1 MNPHKN
7 LVHKQMTFKYYQ
19 HCKIWLGLIYLLT
32 FILSAWWNTCKYLH
46 FNMSFCACESR
57 QFDSN
62 DLSHKSLNKWWTSNK
77 SMTWTLLD
85 AYWRRQVNMACGSPS
100 KRSGSVLD
108 SSAWRWSTDMPL
120 ITIPAQ
126 RPGSKC
132 ACTQCLGEGPR
143 KVFAA
148 ERTSVFPEV
157 SHPAALLWAWAKGL
171 VCIAEK
177 TEAWMCPSPPKRCTS
192 EFTVLKLN
200 RVVVK
205 TSIMG
210 GCGVGHISAASVV
223 TSGCQTGKTA
233 VVWSSLKS
241 PWPESRWSCG
251 TGDVSSGLPCPG
263 MSSSWY
269 VLVQWN
275 VDSKQGM
282 PLQADRNASGSVVK
296 GFFRPVE

>member
-108 SSAWRWSTDMPL
+108 SSAGGGPQT
-120 ITIPAQ
+120 
-126 RPGSKC
+126 
-132 ACTQCLGEGPR
+132 CLSPPYLPKGL
-143 KVFAA
+143 
-148 ERTSVFPEV
+148 EV
-157 SHPAALLWAWAKGL
+157 SAPVLSAYVRAPEKCLLQKGL
-171 VCIAEK
+171 QFFQRFLILLLCSEPGRR
-177 TEAWMCPSPPKRCTS
+177 AWCVLQRRQKHGCVPPLPSGA
-192 EFTVLKLN
+192 L
-200 RVVVK
+200 
-205 TSIMG
+205 
-210 GCGVGHISAASVV
+210 
-223 TSGCQTGKTA
+223 Q
-233 VVWSSLKS
+233 SSLCLN
-241 PWPESRWSCG
+241 WIEW
-251 TGDVSSGLPCPG
+251 
-263 MSSSWY
+263 
-269 VLVQWN
+269 
-275 VDSKQGM
+275 
-282 PLQADRNASGSVVK
+282 
-296 GFFRPVE
+296 